1 MTKPTNK
8 DEDLLESSLWRPVFR
23 LLNDMDRDITS
34 LYDEAGISGVRT
46 RFVRPLIVLD
56 TDGPLTIQELAKRVE
71 VTHSAMSQTVSAM
84 RKAAL
89 VEDAP
94 GEDART
100 RRVKPSRK
108 ARKMMPFLKAEWR
121 ATESALG
128 ELERE
133 LPYPLTRVV
142 EDIREALS
150 RKPFRDRLHEHLA
163 S

>member
-1 MTKPTNK
+1 VTK
-8 DEDLLESSLWRPVFR
+8 DEDLLETSLWGPVFR
-23 LLNDMDRDITS
+23 LLHDMDRDIAS

-56 TDGPLTIQELAKRVE
+56 GDGPLTIRQLADRVR
-71 VTHSAMSQTVSAM
+71 VTHSAMSQTVTAM
-84 RKAAL
+84 RRAAL

-100 RRVKPSRK
+100 RRIKLSRK
-108 ARKMMPFLKAEWR
+108 ARKVMPFLKAEWR
-121 ATESALG
+121 ATESALA

-142 EDIREALS
+142 DDIREALG
-150 RKPFRDRLHEHLA
+150 RKAFRDRLRDHLRVP